1 MAEYPGVESERR
13 FSHEALHGVVRA
25 IFERCGMAEDDA
37 AIVADQLVK
46 ADLRGI
52 HSHGVIRVPL
62 YAGKL
67 TKGGVNPRGRP
78 RVIKDASAALVVD
91 GDNSMGQVA
100 GVFAMRQAIER
111 ARVTNV
117 AVATVGHSNHC
128 GAMEYYVRMAIDADT
143 IGIATTNALPTMA
156 PWGGIDKLVG
166 LNPIGI
172 GIPAGAE
179 LPLVLDFAFG
189 ATAHGRMQVY
199 QQKGIPIPDGWAF
212 DQEGRPTTDIEKAL
226 AGLVQ
231 PIGMYKG
238 IGLAMAAGILSTLLS
253 GAGYGTES
261 GNMVD
266 GSIPGR
272 DGQFYLAL
280 NIAAFEDVATF
291 KARMDKLIREYRSTR
306 LAAGVRRVFVPGEM
320 EAELERRQC
329 PEGIPLNEATIA
341 GIRDVAAMLGVDA
354 AILQSSRNSCP
365 ISRSSMRTST
375 STTRAWSAT
384 HGCVPGRRSIGST
397 SWRISMPRAAPSRL
411 RRWCGSRSTSIP
423 GSISKRRRMSTG
435 SRAPTR
441 ASERWLPTRRLSA
454 VPRSGRISRSSQ
466 RTSAS
471 AASAAW
477 SRTSRTTRSACGPTS
492 SRACACSRTSI

>member
-1 MAEYPGVESERR
+1 MAEYPGVESERW
-13 FSHEALHGVVRA
+13 FSHAALYGVVRA

-128 GAMEYYVRMAIDADT
+128 GAMEYYVRMAIDADM

-156 PWGGIDKLVG
+156 AWGGIDKLVG

-320 EAELERRQC
+320 EAELERRQR

-341 GIRDVAAMLGVDA
+341 GIRDVAAQLGVDA
-354 AILQSSRNSCP
+354 AILQ
-365 ISRSSMRTST
+365 
-375 STTRAWSAT
+375 
-384 HGCVPGRRSIGST
+384 
-397 SWRISMPRAAPSRL
+397 
-411 RRWCGSRSTSIP
+411 
-423 GSISKRRRMSTG
+423 
-435 SRAPTR
+435 
-441 ASERWLPTRRLSA
+441 
-454 VPRSGRISRSSQ
+454 
-466 RTSAS
+466 
-471 AASAAW
+471 
-477 SRTSRTTRSACGPTS
+477 
-492 SRACACSRTSI
+492 